1 MKNRGI
7 EACVYCGDV
16 TLQKV
21 RDHIIPASFTSSRKH
36 YEDSS
41 ETVCACSECNQMLS
55 DRLLTTVES
64 RCDFIIHRIR
74 GKYASCLRSANWS
87 EEELNELGRDLRSK
101 VKANIFLKNWV
112 LSRIEHAENICFRGG
127 DTPVKHA
134 KIDSQRVYAIIKDYL
149 DWRGTDRSFCR
160 EKSGDGVYDYASVK
174 AIISEAPSVY
184 YEVTQFK
191 FNHRYKLDASLK
203 KIREILRKERK
214 D

>member
-1 MKNRGI
+1 MKNRGT

-16 TLQKV
+16 TLPKI
-21 RDHIIPASFTSSRKH
+21 REHIIPVSYTSSSRH
-36 YEDSS
+36 YSSSS

-101 VKANIFLKNWV
+101 VKANVFLKNWV
-112 LSRIEHAENICFRGG
+112 LSRIEHAENICFRGEA
-127 DTPVKHA
+127 TTVKHA
-134 KIDSQRVYAIIKDYL
+134 KIDSQRVYAIIREYL
-149 DWRGTDRSFCR
+149 DYVGTEKAFCR
-160 EKSGDGVYDYASVK
+160 EKSSDGVYDFAGVK

-191 FNHRYKLDASLK
+191 FNHRYKLDVSLK